1 DIVALMEVDEAWLDK
16 LDVALWMM
24 PFQRAVPRNDNFG
37 IAIFSKAPIRKV
49 HDMSDAGEVPSIAV
63 DIDVWGH
70 PTTLVVT
77 HPLPPMTLRYHTL
90 RNEQLAAISQMRDQF
105 HDRLI
110 LMGDLNTTS
119 WSQAFSNLMREMK
132 LHDSRQG

>member
-1 DIVALMEVDEAWLDK
+1 LLCANIAVIVPLFIPASASAEEDAPRFKVLSLNVERDGGDPKAVEALILRESPDIVALMEVDEAWLDK

-77 HPLPPMTLRYHTL
+77 HPLPPM
-90 RNEQLAAISQMRDQF
+90 
-105 HDRLI
+105 
-110 LMGDLNTTS
+110 
-119 WSQAFSNLMREMK
+119 
-132 LHDSRQG
+132 